1 MKNATAYEVPIPIS
15 ELTMSSEVKS
25 IQYSRQN
32 DSQDDVEEDYW
43 ENLDFEDQGAFDIFD
58 ELNDEAEL

>member
-15 ELTMSSEVKS
+15 AFAMSSEVKS